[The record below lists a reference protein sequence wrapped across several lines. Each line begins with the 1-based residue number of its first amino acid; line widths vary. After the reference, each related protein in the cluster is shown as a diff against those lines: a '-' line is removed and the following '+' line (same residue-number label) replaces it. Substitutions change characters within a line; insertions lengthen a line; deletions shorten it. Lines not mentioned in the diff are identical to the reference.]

1 MRRAP
6 LLLATAL
13 LAACRSDAE
22 RLVDLRTELRQEL
35 DALYAAYGGGD
46 LAGQARDEARRAPR
60 PDEGAGVAARL
71 VGELDRS
78 YFEAHCLAR
87 GRGERP
93 FSLSGRLDAFMKE
106 AANERRC
113 REAARLAVRIAELEA
128 KAGRTAEP
136 ATPR

>member
-1 MRRAP
+1 MRLAP

-22 RLVDLRTELRQEL
+22 RLVDLRTDLRAEL

-46 LAGQARDEARRAPR
+46 LAGQARAEAQKAAR
-60 PDEGAGVAARL
+60 PDEGAGMAARL

-78 YFEAHCLAR
+78 YFEGYCLAR

-93 FSLSGRLDAFMKE
+93 FSLSARLETFLKDP
-106 AANERRC
+106 ANERRC
-113 REAARLAVRIAELEA
+113 QGAARLAARIAELEA
-128 KAGRTAEP
+128 KP
-136 ATPR
+136 AQ